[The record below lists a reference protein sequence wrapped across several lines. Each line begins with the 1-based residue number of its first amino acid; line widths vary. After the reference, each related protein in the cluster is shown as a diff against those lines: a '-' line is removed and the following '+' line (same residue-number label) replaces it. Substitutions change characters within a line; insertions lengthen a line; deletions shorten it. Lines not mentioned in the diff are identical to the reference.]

1 MAVPGRR
8 NGVMGEEDDED
19 DVLFDDGDALAD
31 LDLESDV
38 PPHLRALV
46 EAAESG
52 NVDALRS
59 ALEHLDVVKLLLA
72 AGASPKKTNIY
83 GKISAELAD
92 QDTEVR
98 SILAAAAASADE
110 VPCQ

>member
-8 NGVMGEEDDED
+8 NGVMDEDDDED

-31 LDLESDV
+31 LDLDSDV

-59 ALEHLDVVKLLLA
+59 AL
-72 AGASPKKTNIY
+72 GMNP
-83 GKISAELAD
+83 ISFLSQE
-92 QDTEVR
+92 
-98 SILAAAAASADE
+98 S
-110 VPCQ
+110 